1 MESSVSWEE
10 SRWSIITLRKKDTS
24 SCTELYF
31 STFNIG
37 NFTKVA
43 KLNSFKNEQKVNQI
57 KQTVVVSNQ
66 RYPCLHIVS
75 HMQRNVWADC
85 YLFCSLC

>member
-1 MESSVSWEE
+1 MRRYGIFSVMRGEQMINHYIE
-10 SRWSIITLRKKDTS
+10 KKDTS

-31 STFNIG
+31 STFNIR

-43 KLNSFKNEQKVNQI
+43 KSNSFKNEQKVNQI
-57 KQTVVVSNQ
+57 KQTAVVSNQ

-75 HMQRNVWADC
+75 HVQRNV
-85 YLFCSLC
+85 